1 MSDDSAPLA
10 QRLETYLSQG
20 PDLRSGDLDRNEFA
34 DLVSDLTRLHVDKCI
49 PYRNIVSR
57 LFPTREGIGVSN
69 EPFIPVRLFKTLNL
83 RSIDAVDI
91 AKTMTSSGTTGQE
104 VSRIFLDNTTARL
117 QTRALAQIMSSLLG
131 SQRLPMLVIDSSQAV
146 ANRTSFTARGAGIRG
161 FSMFGRDVT
170 YALRDDLT
178 LDHEAIALFLD
189 KHRDSQV
196 FLFGFTYIIW
206 QNFIRELE
214 KQGKTLGFR
223 NGLLLHGGGWKKLID
238 LSVSNESF
246 SARAAETLGV
256 SRVANYY
263 GMVEQTGSIFLE
275 CEQGF
280 FHTSAYGDVLIR
292 DFKTLREVNDGEPGF
307 IQLISILPVS
317 YPGHSIL
324 SEDIGTVIGRGDCA
338 CGRYGKRFVVHG
350 RVQNAEVRGCSD
362 TQP

>member
-1 MSDDSAPLA
+1 MSDVSATLP
-10 QRLETYLSQG
+10 QRLEAYVNKG
-20 PDLRSGDLDRNEFA
+20 PDSPRRDVGQHEFA
-34 DLVSDLTRLHVDKCI
+34 ELVSELTRLHADKCI

-57 LFPTREGIGVSN
+57 LFPTKEGAGVSN
-69 EPFIPVRLFKTLNL
+69 EPFIPVRLFKTLDL
-83 RSIDAVDI
+83 RSIDTADI

-104 VSRIFLDNTTARL
+104 VSRIYLDNTTARL

-178 LDHEAIALFLD
+178 LDHDAIAAFLQ
-189 KHRDSQV
+189 KYRGRDV

-206 QNFIRELE
+206 QNFICELE
-214 KQGKTLGFR
+214 ALGKSLDFG
-223 NGLLLHGGGWKKLID
+223 NGVLLHGGGWKKLID
-238 LSVSNESF
+238 LSVSNDTF
-246 SARAAETLGV
+246 STCAKETLGV
-256 SRVANYY
+256 ARVANYY

-275 CEQGF
+275 CEQGV
-280 FHTSAYGDVLIR
+280 FHTSAYGDILIR
-292 DFKTLREVNDGEPGF
+292 DFKTLREVDDGETGF
-307 IQLISILPVS
+307 IQLVSMLPVS

-324 SEDIGTVIGRGDCA
+324 SEDIGTVLGRDDCA